1 MLVVPSKTQE
11 LVPAARN
18 ALNLMKT
25 PPFKSRIS
33 RFLPL
38 AALVASPLAAH
49 AQEDMSK
56 PVITT
61 EIRKDDKGK
70 DVPYMFIDG
79 VKVHEEDVTKQPLP
93 PVVTPGEPAGF
104 FAPPSDATV
113 LFDGSEESFKKNWTD
128 TKGNPSQWKIVDGA
142 LESVKRAGYI
152 QTKEGFGSCQLHIEW
167 AAPKNVSGEGQ
178 GRGNSGVFLMGTY
191 EVQVLDSYE
200 NQTYADGQ
208 AGAVYGR
215 SKPLV
220 NASRKP
226 GEWQSYDIIFHRPVF
241 DAQGKVVRR
250 ATFTVLHNG
259 VLVQDHTV
267 LSGGTGWNGPHAA
280 SEYKAHADK
289 LPFSLQDHG
298 NPVRFRN
305 VWIRELADKP
315 L

>member
-1 MLVVPSKTQE
+1 MKLTTLPRI
-11 LVPAARN
+11 AALCGV
-18 ALNLMKT
+18 ATL
-25 PPFKSRIS
+25 
-33 RFLPL
+33 FLPQ
-38 AALVASPLAAH
+38 ANAK
-49 AQEDMSK
+49 EDMSK

-61 EIRKDDKGK
+61 EIRKDAKGK
-70 DVPYMFIDG
+70 DVIYMFIDG
-79 VKVHEEDVTKQPLP
+79 IKVHEEDVTKQPLP

-104 FAPPSDATV
+104 FAPPSDAIV
-113 LFDGSEESFKKNWTD
+113 LFDGTEASVQANWTD
-128 TKGNPSQWKIVDGA
+128 TKGNPTQWKMVDGA

-152 QTKEGFGSCQLHIEW
+152 QTKQKFGSCQLHIEW
-167 AAPKNVSGEGQ
+167 AAPAKVEGKGQ
-178 GRGNSGVFLMGTY
+178 GRGNSGVFLMGQY

-208 AGAVYGR
+208 AGALYGR

-226 GEWQSYDIIFHRPVF
+226 GEWQSYDIIFHRPIF
-241 DAQGKVVRR
+241 DEQGKVVRR

-259 VLVQDHTV
+259 VLIQDHVV

-280 SEYKAHADK
+280 TEYKAHPDK
-289 LPFSLQDHG
+289 LPISLQDHG

-305 VWIRELADKP
+305 VWIRELEDKP